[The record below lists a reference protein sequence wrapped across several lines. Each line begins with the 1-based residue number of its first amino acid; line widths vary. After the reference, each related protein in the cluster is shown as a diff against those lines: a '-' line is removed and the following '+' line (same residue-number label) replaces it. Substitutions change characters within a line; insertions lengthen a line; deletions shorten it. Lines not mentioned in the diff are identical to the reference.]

1 MIFWTSI
8 LSRLTHGL
16 VLISLCFITVAG
28 FAQEQT
34 RSDGLKKAEAVPIN
48 ALTIQEFSWIDKNRA
63 RPVLAKLYWPA
74 LNDSKSSQPK
84 IPLVI
89 FSHGIWGSKD
99 DYSYIGRY
107 LAENSI
113 ACLHIQH
120 AGSDS
125 SVWNASFLQIPQ
137 LLYLSTRNQEAIHR
151 AKDFQFAL
159 TQILQTSPYQE
170 AIDKENIVA
179 AGHSFGANT
188 SMLVSGAQVEQ
199 DGSVL
204 SLQDPRVKMAVI
216 ISAPPFYGNDNEAT
230 QKILSGI
237 KIPTLHITTSND
249 KIRVPGFRSPPQDR
263 IKIFDNMKNSAK
275 NLVVFN
281 DGPHAV
287 FTDKASN
294 ANPELSSKIHKASRE
309 LILSFIQNH
318 GQPQLLEKTQT
329 LYSWSLQNSNI
340 LEKTQWSFQKQA
352 TAQK

>member
-1 MIFWTSI
+1 MTCWTSI
-8 LSRLTHGL
+8 LTRLIHRL
-16 VLISLCFITVAG
+16 VLISLGLITVAG
-28 FAQEQT
+28 FAQEQKH
-34 RSDGLKKAEAVPIN
+34 SEGIKKAEAVPIN
-48 ALTIQEFSWIDKNRA
+48 ALTIQEFSWVDKTRT
-63 RPVLAKLYWPA
+63 RSVLAKLYWPA
-74 LNDSKSSQPK
+74 LSNTKSSQPK

-125 SVWNASFLQIPQ
+125 SVWNASFLKIPQ
-137 LLYLSTRNQEAIHR
+137 LLYLSTRNQEAIYR

-188 SMLVSGAQVEQ
+188 SMLVSGAQVAQ

-204 SLQDPRVKMAVI
+204 SLHDPRVKMAVI

-281 DGPHAV
+281 DGPHGI
-287 FTDKASN
+287 FTDKAFN

-318 GQPQLLEKTQT
+318 GEPELLENTQT
-329 LYSWSLQNSNI
+329 LHTWSLQNSSV